1 MKRWMILFFMICLWN
16 SCAFAESVIDEKEV
30 RIYNANQVMESWT
43 EKLKANEYKITD
55 EGSQYS
61 IEEIYQSI
69 GFAEALIAQS
79 SDSAERKSQ
88 ADLSAY
94 PSYSWSQSETD
105 EGTITTL
112 QAAPSQGVTGTIY
125 VCKAEYTEN
134 DYRVKMETYDEEGNL
149 LHKQRLEMAAKDDE
163 MVVMLLDYNTEL
175 DILSKF
181 ATWIQADDAQTVYLL
196 VFGDQE
202 EIRLNP
208 RAWSN
213 GHQTFETWDDTL
225 LMPTAL

>member
-1 MKRWMILFFMICLWN
+1 MKRMMLILLN
-16 SCAFAESVIDEKEV
+16 LVLLTSVAFAESAMVDEKSKQ
-30 RIYNANQVMESWT
+30 IMSATQTMQSWLDRLEQERQT
-43 EKLKANEYKITD
+43 ITD
-55 EGSQYS
+55 EDSLYFLEQFQNIMNVS
-61 IEEIYQSI
+61 N
-69 GFAEALIAQS
+69 ALITISGDDTQ
-79 SDSAERKSQ
+79 AEV
-88 ADLSAY
+88 DLSAY

-134 DYRVKMETYDEEGNL
+134 DYRVEMETYDEEGNP
-149 LHKQRLEMAAKDDE
+149 LHKQHLEMAAKDDE

-213 GHQTFETWDDTL
+213 DHQTFETWDDTL

>member
-1 MKRWMILFFMICLWN
+1 M
-16 SCAFAESVIDEKEV
+16 VDEKSKQ
-30 RIYNANQVMESWT
+30 IMSATQTMQSWLDRLEQERQT
-43 EKLKANEYKITD
+43 ITD
-55 EGSQYS
+55 EDSLYFLEQFQNIMNVS
-61 IEEIYQSI
+61 N
-69 GFAEALIAQS
+69 ALITISEDDTQ
-79 SDSAERKSQ
+79 AEV
-88 ADLSAY
+88 DLSAY

-134 DYRVKMETYDEEGNL
+134 DYRVEMETYDEEGNP
-149 LHKQRLEMAAKDDE
+149 LHKQHLEMAAKDDE

-213 GHQTFETWDDTL
+213 DHQTFETWDDTL

>member
-1 MKRWMILFFMICLWN
+1 M
-16 SCAFAESVIDEKEV
+16 S
-30 RIYNANQVMESWT
+30 
-43 EKLKANEYKITD
+43 
-55 EGSQYS
+55 
-61 IEEIYQSI
+61 
-69 GFAEALIAQS
+69 LIN
-79 SDSAERKSQ
+79 
-88 ADLSAY
+88 
-94 PSYSWSQSETD
+94 
-105 EGTITTL
+105 
-112 QAAPSQGVTGTIY
+112 

-134 DYRVKMETYDEEGNL
+134 DYRVEMETYDEEGNP
-149 LHKQRLEMAAKDDE
+149 LHKQHLEMAAKDDE

>member
-1 MKRWMILFFMICLWN
+1 MKRIMFIILNLVLLT
-16 SCAFAESVIDEKEV
+16 SVAFAESAMVDEKSKQ
-30 RIYNANQVMESWT
+30 IMSATQTMQSWLDRLEQERQT
-43 EKLKANEYKITD
+43 ITD
-55 EGSQYS
+55 EDSLYFLEQFQNIMNVS
-61 IEEIYQSI
+61 N
-69 GFAEALIAQS
+69 ALITISEDDTQ
-79 SDSAERKSQ
+79 AEV
-88 ADLSAY
+88 DLSAY

-134 DYRVKMETYDEEGNL
+134 DYRVEMETYDEEGNP
-149 LHKQRLEMAAKDDE
+149 LHKQHLEMAAKDDE

-213 GHQTFETWDDTL
+213 DHQTFETWDDTL

>member
-1 MKRWMILFFMICLWN
+1 MKRLLIMMISLVLFV
-16 SCAFAESVIDEKEV
+16 SSAVAEMSMEDE
-30 RIYNANQVMESWT
+30 RLNQVFNAVQIMQDWQNRLNQEVQT
-43 EKLKANEYKITD
+43 ITD
-55 EGSQYS
+55 EKSVYFLEQFQGIMNVSN
-61 IEEIYQSI
+61 
-69 GFAEALIAQS
+69 ALITISGDDTQ
-79 SDSAERKSQ
+79 AEV
-88 ADLSAY
+88 DLSAY

-134 DYRVKMETYDEEGNL
+134 DYRVEMETYDEEGNP
-149 LHKQRLEMAAKDDE
+149 LHRQRLEIAAKDDE

-213 GHQTFETWDDTL
+213 DHQTFETWDDTL

>member
-1 MKRWMILFFMICLWN
+1 MKRIMFIILNLVLLT
-16 SCAFAESVIDEKEV
+16 SVAFAESAMVDEKSKQ
-30 RIYNANQVMESWT
+30 IMSTTQAMQSWLDRLEQERQT
-43 EKLKANEYKITD
+43 ITD
-55 EGSQYS
+55 EDSLYFLEQFQNIMNVS
-61 IEEIYQSI
+61 N
-69 GFAEALIAQS
+69 ALITISEDDTQ
-79 SDSAERKSQ
+79 AE

-134 DYRVKMETYDEEGNL
+134 DYRVEMETYDEEGNP
-149 LHKQRLEMAAKDDE
+149 LHKQHLEMAAKDDE

-213 GHQTFETWDDTL
+213 DHQTFETWDDTL

>member
-1 MKRWMILFFMICLWN
+1 MKRIMFIILNLVLLT
-16 SCAFAESVIDEKEV
+16 SVAFAESAMVDEKSKQ
-30 RIYNANQVMESWT
+30 IMSTTQTMQSWLDRLEQERQT
-43 EKLKANEYKITD
+43 ITD
-55 EGSQYS
+55 EDSLYFLEQFQNIMNVS
-61 IEEIYQSI
+61 N
-69 GFAEALIAQS
+69 ALITIS
-79 SDSAERKSQ
+79 EDDTLAEV
-88 ADLSAY
+88 DLSAY

-134 DYRVKMETYDEEGNL
+134 DYRVEMETYDEEGNP
-149 LHKQRLEMAAKDDE
+149 LHKQHLEMAAKDDE

>member
-1 MKRWMILFFMICLWN
+1 M
-16 SCAFAESVIDEKEV
+16 VDEKSKQ
-30 RIYNANQVMESWT
+30 IMSTTQTMQSWLDRLEQERQT
-43 EKLKANEYKITD
+43 ITD
-55 EGSQYS
+55 EDSLYFLEQFQNIMNVS
-61 IEEIYQSI
+61 N
-69 GFAEALIAQS
+69 ALITIS
-79 SDSAERKSQ
+79 EDDTLAEV
-88 ADLSAY
+88 DLSAY
-94 PSYSWSQSETD
+94 PSYSWCPQSETD

-134 DYRVKMETYDEEGNL
+134 DYRVEMETYDEEGNP
-149 LHKQRLEMAAKDDE
+149 LHKQHLEMAAKDDE

-213 GHQTFETWDDTL
+213 DHQTFETWDDTL

>member
-1 MKRWMILFFMICLWN
+1 MKRIMFIILNLVLLT
-16 SCAFAESVIDEKEV
+16 SVAFAESAMVDEKSKQ
-30 RIYNANQVMESWT
+30 IMSATQTMQSWLDRLEQERQT
-43 EKLKANEYKITD
+43 ITD
-55 EGSQYS
+55 EDSLFFLEQFQNIMNVS
-61 IEEIYQSI
+61 N
-69 GFAEALIAQS
+69 ALITIS
-79 SDSAERKSQ
+79 EDDTLAEV
-88 ADLSAY
+88 DLSAY

-134 DYRVKMETYDEEGNL
+134 DYRVEMETYDEEGNP
-149 LHKQRLEMAAKDDE
+149 LHKQHLEMAAKDDE

-213 GHQTFETWDDTL
+213 DHQTFETWDDTL

>member
-1 MKRWMILFFMICLWN
+1 MKRLLIMMISLVLFV
-16 SCAFAESVIDEKEV
+16 SSAVAEMSMEDE
-30 RIYNANQVMESWT
+30 RLNQVFDAVQIMQDWQNRLNQEVQT
-43 EKLKANEYKITD
+43 ITD
-55 EGSQYS
+55 EKSVYFLEQFQGIMNVSN
-61 IEEIYQSI
+61 
-69 GFAEALIAQS
+69 ALITI
-79 SDSAERKSQ
+79 SAEDAQ
-88 ADLSAY
+88 AEADLSAY

-149 LHKQRLEMAAKDDE
+149 LHKQRLEMAAKNDE

-181 ATWIQADDAQTVYLL
+181 ATWIQAGDAQTVYLL

>member
-1 MKRWMILFFMICLWN
+1 MKRLLIMMISLVLFV
-16 SCAFAESVIDEKEV
+16 SSAVAEMSMEDE
-30 RIYNANQVMESWT
+30 RLNQVFDAVQIMQDWQNRLNQEVQT
-43 EKLKANEYKITD
+43 ITD
-55 EGSQYS
+55 EKSVYFLEQFQ
-61 IEEIYQSI
+61 EIMNVSN
-69 GFAEALIAQS
+69 ALITI
-79 SDSAERKSQ
+79 SAEDAQ
-88 ADLSAY
+88 AEADLSAY

-125 VCKAEYTEN
+125 VCNAEYTEN

-181 ATWIQADDAQTVYLL
+181 ATWIQAGDAQTVYLL

>member
-1 MKRWMILFFMICLWN
+1 M
-16 SCAFAESVIDEKEV
+16 VDEKSKQ
-30 RIYNANQVMESWT
+30 IMSTTQTMQSWLDRLEQERQT
-43 EKLKANEYKITD
+43 ITD
-55 EGSQYS
+55 EDSLYFLEQFQNIMNVS
-61 IEEIYQSI
+61 N
-69 GFAEALIAQS
+69 ALITIS
-79 SDSAERKSQ
+79 EDDTLAEV
-88 ADLSAY
+88 DLSAY

-134 DYRVKMETYDEEGNL
+134 DYRVEMETYDEEGNP
-149 LHKQRLEMAAKDDE
+149 LHKQHLEMAAKDDE

>member
-1 MKRWMILFFMICLWN
+1 M
-16 SCAFAESVIDEKEV
+16 VDEKSKQ
-30 RIYNANQVMESWT
+30 IMSTTQTMQSWLDRLEQERQT
-43 EKLKANEYKITD
+43 ITD
-55 EGSQYS
+55 EDSLYFLEQFQNIMNVS
-61 IEEIYQSI
+61 N
-69 GFAEALIAQS
+69 ALITIS
-79 SDSAERKSQ
+79 EDDTLAEV
-88 ADLSAY
+88 DLSAY

-134 DYRVKMETYDEEGNL
+134 DYRVEMETYDEEGNP
-149 LHKQRLEMAAKDDE
+149 LHKQHLEMAAKDDE

-213 GHQTFETWDDTL
+213 DHQTFETWDDTL

>member
-1 MKRWMILFFMICLWN
+1 MKRMMFILLN
-16 SCAFAESVIDEKEV
+16 LVLLTSVAFAESAMVDEKSKQ
-30 RIYNANQVMESWT
+30 IMSATQTMQSWLDRLEQERQT
-43 EKLKANEYKITD
+43 ITD
-55 EGSQYS
+55 EDSLYFLEQFQDIMNVS
-61 IEEIYQSI
+61 N
-69 GFAEALIAQS
+69 ALITISEDDTQ
-79 SDSAERKSQ
+79 AE

-134 DYRVKMETYDEEGNL
+134 DYRVEMETYDEEGNP
-149 LHKQRLEMAAKDDE
+149 LHKQHLEMAAKDDE

-213 GHQTFETWDDTL
+213 DHQTFETWDDTL

>member
-1 MKRWMILFFMICLWN
+1 MKRMMFILLN
-16 SCAFAESVIDEKEV
+16 LVLLTSAAFAESAMVDEKSKQ
-30 RIYNANQVMESWT
+30 IMSATQTMQSWLDRLEQERQT
-43 EKLKANEYKITD
+43 ITD
-55 EGSQYS
+55 EDSLFFLEQFQNIMNVSNAMITISGDDTQ
-61 IEEIYQSI
+61 
-69 GFAEALIAQS
+69 AEV
-79 SDSAERKSQ
+79 
-88 ADLSAY
+88 DLSAY

-134 DYRVKMETYDEEGNL
+134 DYRVEMETYDEEGTP
-149 LHKQRLEMAAKDDE
+149 LHRQRLEMAAKDDE
-163 MVVMLLDYNTEL
+163 MMVMLLDYNTEL

-208 RAWSN
+208 RTWSN
-213 GHQTFETWDDTL
+213 DHQTFETWDDTL

>member
-1 MKRWMILFFMICLWN
+1 MSATQTM
-16 SCAFAESVIDEKEV
+16 
-30 RIYNANQVMESWT
+30 QSWLDRLEQERQT
-43 EKLKANEYKITD
+43 ITD
-55 EGSQYS
+55 EDSLYFLEQFQNIMNVS
-61 IEEIYQSI
+61 N
-69 GFAEALIAQS
+69 ALITISEDDTQ
-79 SDSAERKSQ
+79 AEV
-88 ADLSAY
+88 DLSAY
-94 PSYSWSQSETD
+94 PPYSWSQSETD

-134 DYRVKMETYDEEGNL
+134 DYRVEMETYDEEGNP
-149 LHKQRLEMAAKDDE
+149 LHKQHLEMAAKDDE

-213 GHQTFETWDDTL
+213 DHQTFETWDDTL

>member
-1 MKRWMILFFMICLWN
+1 MKRMMLILLN
-16 SCAFAESVIDEKEV
+16 LVLLTSVAFAESAMVDEKSKQ
-30 RIYNANQVMESWT
+30 IMSATQTMQSWLDRLEQERQT
-43 EKLKANEYKITD
+43 ITD
-55 EGSQYS
+55 EDSLYFLEQFQNIMNVS
-61 IEEIYQSI
+61 N
-69 GFAEALIAQS
+69 ALITISEDDTQ
-79 SDSAERKSQ
+79 AEV
-88 ADLSAY
+88 DLSAY

-134 DYRVKMETYDEEGNL
+134 DYRVEMETYDEEGNP
-149 LHKQRLEMAAKDDE
+149 LHKQHLEMAAKDDE

-213 GHQTFETWDDTL
+213 DHQTFETWDDTL

>member
-1 MKRWMILFFMICLWN
+1 MKRMMFILLN
-16 SCAFAESVIDEKEV
+16 LVLLTSVAFAESAMVDEKSKQ
-30 RIYNANQVMESWT
+30 IMSATQTMQSWLDRLEQERQT
-43 EKLKANEYKITD
+43 ITD
-55 EGSQYS
+55 EDSLFFLEQFQNIMNVS
-61 IEEIYQSI
+61 N
-69 GFAEALIAQS
+69 ALITISEDDTQ
-79 SDSAERKSQ
+79 AEV
-88 ADLSAY
+88 DLSAY

-134 DYRVKMETYDEEGNL
+134 DYRVEMETYDEEGNP
-149 LHKQRLEMAAKDDE
+149 LHKQHLEMAAKDDE

-213 GHQTFETWDDTL
+213 DHQTFETWDDTL

>member
-1 MKRWMILFFMICLWN
+1 MKRMMFILLN
-16 SCAFAESVIDEKEV
+16 LVLLTSVAFAESAMVDEKSKQ
-30 RIYNANQVMESWT
+30 IMSATQTMQSWLDRLEQERQT
-43 EKLKANEYKITD
+43 ITD
-55 EGSQYS
+55 EDSLYFLEQFQDIMNVS
-61 IEEIYQSI
+61 N
-69 GFAEALIAQS
+69 ALITISEDDTQ
-79 SDSAERKSQ
+79 AEV
-88 ADLSAY
+88 DLSAY

-134 DYRVKMETYDEEGNL
+134 DYRVEMETYDEEGNP
-149 LHKQRLEMAAKDDE
+149 LHKQHLEMAAKDDE

-213 GHQTFETWDDTL
+213 DHQTFETWDDTL

>member
-1 MKRWMILFFMICLWN
+1 MKRMMLILLN
-16 SCAFAESVIDEKEV
+16 LVLLTSVAFAESAMVDEKSKQ
-30 RIYNANQVMESWT
+30 IMSATQTMQSWLDRLEQERQT
-43 EKLKANEYKITD
+43 ITD
-55 EGSQYS
+55 EDSLFFLEQFQNIMNVS
-61 IEEIYQSI
+61 N
-69 GFAEALIAQS
+69 ALITISEDDTQ
-79 SDSAERKSQ
+79 AEV
-88 ADLSAY
+88 DLSAY

-134 DYRVKMETYDEEGNL
+134 DYRVEMETYDEEGNP
-149 LHKQRLEMAAKDDE
+149 LHKQHLEMAAKDDE

-213 GHQTFETWDDTL
+213 DHQTFETWDDTL

>member
-1 MKRWMILFFMICLWN
+1 MKRLLIMMISLVLFV
-16 SCAFAESVIDEKEV
+16 SSAVAEMSIEDE
-30 RIYNANQVMESWT
+30 RLNQVFDAVQIMQDWQNRLNQEVQT
-43 EKLKANEYKITD
+43 ITD
-55 EGSQYS
+55 EKSVYFLEQFQ
-61 IEEIYQSI
+61 EIMNVSN
-69 GFAEALIAQS
+69 ALITI
-79 SDSAERKSQ
+79 SAEDAQ
-88 ADLSAY
+88 AEADLSAY

-213 GHQTFETWDDTL
+213 DHQTFETWDDTL

>member
-1 MKRWMILFFMICLWN
+1 MKRLLIMMISLVLFV
-16 SCAFAESVIDEKEV
+16 SSAVAEMSMEDE
-30 RIYNANQVMESWT
+30 RLNQVFDAVQIMQDWQNRLNQEVQT
-43 EKLKANEYKITD
+43 ITD
-55 EGSQYS
+55 EKSVYFLEQFQGIMNVSN
-61 IEEIYQSI
+61 
-69 GFAEALIAQS
+69 ALITI
-79 SDSAERKSQ
+79 SAEDAQ
-88 ADLSAY
+88 AEADLSAY

-181 ATWIQADDAQTVYLL
+181 ATWIQAGDAQTVYLL

>member
-1 MKRWMILFFMICLWN
+1 MKRMMLILLN
-16 SCAFAESVIDEKEV
+16 LVLLTSVAFAESAMVDEKSKQ
-30 RIYNANQVMESWT
+30 IMSATQTMQSWLDRLEQERQT
-43 EKLKANEYKITD
+43 ITD
-55 EGSQYS
+55 EDSLYFLEQFQDIMNVS
-61 IEEIYQSI
+61 N
-69 GFAEALIAQS
+69 ALITISEDDTQ
-79 SDSAERKSQ
+79 AE

-134 DYRVKMETYDEEGNL
+134 DYRVEMETYDEEGNP
-149 LHKQRLEMAAKDDE
+149 LHKQHLEMAAKDGE

-213 GHQTFETWDDTL
+213 DHQTFETWDDTL

>member
-1 MKRWMILFFMICLWN
+1 MKRMMLILLN
-16 SCAFAESVIDEKEV
+16 LVLLTSVAFAESAMVDEKSKQ
-30 RIYNANQVMESWT
+30 IMSATQTMQSWLDRLEQERQT
-43 EKLKANEYKITD
+43 ITD
-55 EGSQYS
+55 EDSLYFLEQFQDIMNVS
-61 IEEIYQSI
+61 N
-69 GFAEALIAQS
+69 ALITISEDDTQ
-79 SDSAERKSQ
+79 AE

-134 DYRVKMETYDEEGNL
+134 DYRVEMETYDEEGNP
-149 LHKQRLEMAAKDDE
+149 LHKQHLEMAAKDDE

-213 GHQTFETWDDTL
+213 DHQTFETWDDTL

>member
-1 MKRWMILFFMICLWN
+1 MKRLLIMMISLVLFV
-16 SCAFAESVIDEKEV
+16 SSAVAEMSMEDE
-30 RIYNANQVMESWT
+30 RLNQVFDAVQIMQDWQNRLNQEVQT
-43 EKLKANEYKITD
+43 ITD
-55 EGSQYS
+55 EKSVYFLEQFQ
-61 IEEIYQSI
+61 EIMNVSN
-69 GFAEALIAQS
+69 ALITI
-79 SDSAERKSQ
+79 SAEDAQ
-88 ADLSAY
+88 AEADLSAY

-125 VCKAEYTEN
+125 VCNAEYTEN

-163 MVVMLLDYNTEL
+163 MIVMLLDYNTEL

-181 ATWIQADDAQTVYLL
+181 ATWIQAGDAQTVYLL

>member
-1 MKRWMILFFMICLWN
+1 MKRLLIMMISLVLFV
-16 SCAFAESVIDEKEV
+16 SSAVAEMSMEDE
-30 RIYNANQVMESWT
+30 RLNQVFDAVQIMQDWQNRLNQEVQT
-43 EKLKANEYKITD
+43 ITD
-55 EGSQYS
+55 EKSVYFLEQFQGIMNVSN
-61 IEEIYQSI
+61 
-69 GFAEALIAQS
+69 ALITI
-79 SDSAERKSQ
+79 SAEDAQ
-88 ADLSAY
+88 AEADLSAY

-181 ATWIQADDAQTVYLL
+181 ATWIQAGDAQTVYLL

-208 RAWSN
+208 HAWSN

>member
-1 MKRWMILFFMICLWN
+1 MKRMMFILLN
-16 SCAFAESVIDEKEV
+16 LVLLTSVAFAESAMVDEKSKQ
-30 RIYNANQVMESWT
+30 IMSATQTMQSWLDRLEQERQT
-43 EKLKANEYKITD
+43 ITD
-55 EGSQYS
+55 EDSLYFLEQFQNIMNVS
-61 IEEIYQSI
+61 N
-69 GFAEALIAQS
+69 ALITISEDDTQ
-79 SDSAERKSQ
+79 AEV
-88 ADLSAY
+88 DLSAY

-134 DYRVKMETYDEEGNL
+134 DYRVEMETYDEEGNP
-149 LHKQRLEMAAKDDE
+149 LHKQHLEMAAKDDE

-213 GHQTFETWDDTL
+213 DHQTFETWDDTL

>member
-1 MKRWMILFFMICLWN
+1 MKRMMFILLILVFFTSAAL
-16 SCAFAESVIDEKEV
+16 AESVMVDEKSKQIMSATQTMQSWLDRLNQEV
-30 RIYNANQVMESWT
+30 QT
-43 EKLKANEYKITD
+43 ITD
-55 EGSQYS
+55 EDSLYFLEQFQGIMDVSN
-61 IEEIYQSI
+61 
-69 GFAEALIAQS
+69 ALITI
-79 SDSAERKSQ
+79 SAEDARAE

-94 PSYSWSQSETD
+94 SSYSWSQSETD

-112 QAAPSQGVTGTIY
+112 QAAPSQGVTGVIY
-125 VCKAEYTEN
+125 VCKVEYTEN
-134 DYRVKMETYDEEGNL
+134 DYRVEMETYDEEGNP
-149 LHKQRLEMAAKDDE
+149 LHRQCLEMAAKDDE

-181 ATWIQADDAQTVYLL
+181 ATWIQAEDAQTVYLL

-213 GHQTFETWDDTL
+213 GQQTFETWDDTL
-225 LMPTAL
+225 LMPTPL

>member
-1 MKRWMILFFMICLWN
+1 MKRIIFIILNLVLLT
-16 SCAFAESVIDEKEV
+16 SVAFAESAMVDEKSKQ
-30 RIYNANQVMESWT
+30 IMSTTQTMQSWLDRLEQERQT
-43 EKLKANEYKITD
+43 ITD
-55 EGSQYS
+55 EDSLYFLEQFQNIMNVS
-61 IEEIYQSI
+61 N
-69 GFAEALIAQS
+69 ALITIS
-79 SDSAERKSQ
+79 EDDTLAEV
-88 ADLSAY
+88 DLSAY

>member
-1 MKRWMILFFMICLWN
+1 MKRIMFIILNLVLLT
-16 SCAFAESVIDEKEV
+16 SVAFAEPAMVDEKSKQ
-30 RIYNANQVMESWT
+30 IMSTTQTMQSWLDRLEQERQT
-43 EKLKANEYKITD
+43 ITD
-55 EGSQYS
+55 EDSLYFLEQFQNIMNVS
-61 IEEIYQSI
+61 N
-69 GFAEALIAQS
+69 ALITISEDDAL
-79 SDSAERKSQ
+79 AEV
-88 ADLSAY
+88 DLSAY

>member
-1 MKRWMILFFMICLWN
+1 MKRLLIMMISLVLFV
-16 SCAFAESVIDEKEV
+16 SSAVAEMSMEDE
-30 RIYNANQVMESWT
+30 RLNQVFDAVQIMQDWQNRLNQEVQT
-43 EKLKANEYKITD
+43 ITD
-55 EGSQYS
+55 EKSVYFLEQFQ
-61 IEEIYQSI
+61 EIMNVSN
-69 GFAEALIAQS
+69 ALITI
-79 SDSAERKSQ
+79 SAEDAQ
-88 ADLSAY
+88 AEADLSAY

-125 VCKAEYTEN
+125 VCNAEYTEN

-181 ATWIQADDAQTVYLL
+181 ATWIQAGDAQTVYLL

-213 GHQTFETWDDTL
+213 DHQTFETWDDTL

>member
-1 MKRWMILFFMICLWN
+1 MKRLLIMMISLVLFV
-16 SCAFAESVIDEKEV
+16 SSAVAEMSMEDE
-30 RIYNANQVMESWT
+30 RLNQVFDAVQIMQDWQNRLNQEVQT
-43 EKLKANEYKITD
+43 ITD
-55 EGSQYS
+55 EKSVYFLEQFQGIMNVSN
-61 IEEIYQSI
+61 
-69 GFAEALIAQS
+69 ALITI
-79 SDSAERKSQ
+79 SAEDAQ
-88 ADLSAY
+88 AEADLSAY

-163 MVVMLLDYNTEL
+163 MIVMLLDYNTEL

-181 ATWIQADDAQTVYLL
+181 ATWIQAGDAQTVYLL

>member
-1 MKRWMILFFMICLWN
+1 MKKKIVWIFLGIWMMIRIASAEGINKSMEDRIEQIYQATMQMN
-16 SCAFAESVIDEKEV
+16 SWIEELDKKREK
-30 RIYNANQVMESWT
+30 M
-43 EKLKANEYKITD
+43 TD
-55 EGSQYS
+55 EDSNYFLS
-61 IEEIYQSI
+61 DVRENLSFYQAVLSKMQD
-69 GFAEALIAQS
+69 AQS
-79 SDSAERKSQ
+79 GLED
-88 ADLSAY
+88 Y
-94 PSYSWSQSETD
+94 PSYSWSRSETD

-134 DYRVKMETYDEEGNL
+134 DYRVEMETYDEEGNP
-149 LHKQRLEMAAKDDE
+149 LHRQRLEMAAKDDE
-163 MVVMLLDYNTEL
+163 MMVMLLDYNTEL

-181 ATWIQADDAQTVYLL
+181 ATWIQADDAQTIYLL

-213 GHQTFETWDDTL
+213 DHQTFETWDDTL

>member
-1 MKRWMILFFMICLWN
+1 M
-16 SCAFAESVIDEKEV
+16 VDEKSKQ
-30 RIYNANQVMESWT
+30 IMSTTQTMQSWLDRLEQERQT
-43 EKLKANEYKITD
+43 ITD
-55 EGSQYS
+55 EDSLYFLEQFQNIMNVS
-61 IEEIYQSI
+61 N
-69 GFAEALIAQS
+69 ALITISEDDAL
-79 SDSAERKSQ
+79 AEV
-88 ADLSAY
+88 DLSAY

>member
-1 MKRWMILFFMICLWN
+1 M
-16 SCAFAESVIDEKEV
+16 V
-30 RIYNANQVMESWT
+30 
-43 EKLKANEYKITD
+43 
-55 EGSQYS
+55 
-61 IEEIYQSI
+61 
-69 GFAEALIAQS
+69 
-79 SDSAERKSQ
+79 
-88 ADLSAY
+88 
-94 PSYSWSQSETD
+94 SQSETD

-125 VCKAEYTEN
+125 VCKVEYTEN
-134 DYRVKMETYDEEGNL
+134 DYRVEMETYDEEGNP
-149 LHKQRLEMAAKDDE
+149 LHKQHLEMAAKDDE

-213 GHQTFETWDDTL
+213 DHQTFETWDDTL

>member
-1 MKRWMILFFMICLWN
+1 MKRIMFIILNLVLLT
-16 SCAFAESVIDEKEV
+16 SVAFAESAMVDEKSKQ
-30 RIYNANQVMESWT
+30 IMSATQTMQSWLDRLEQERQT
-43 EKLKANEYKITD
+43 ITD
-55 EGSQYS
+55 EDSLYFLEQFQNIMNVS
-61 IEEIYQSI
+61 N
-69 GFAEALIAQS
+69 ALITIS
-79 SDSAERKSQ
+79 EDDTLAEV
-88 ADLSAY
+88 DLSAY

-134 DYRVKMETYDEEGNL
+134 DYRVEMETYDEEGNP
-149 LHKQRLEMAAKDDE
+149 LHKQHLEMAAKDDE

-213 GHQTFETWDDTL
+213 DHQTFETWDDTL